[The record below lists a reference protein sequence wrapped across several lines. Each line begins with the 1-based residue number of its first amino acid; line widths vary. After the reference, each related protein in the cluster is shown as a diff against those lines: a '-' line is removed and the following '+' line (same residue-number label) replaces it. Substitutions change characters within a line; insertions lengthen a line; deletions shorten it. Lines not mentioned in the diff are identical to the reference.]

1 MNTFIDSRQISISSS
16 SADFLFNGTF
26 KSSVGFSFF
35 GMLQDE
41 SDILQAQLS
50 VHSAQIPISYY
61 VVNIYNHTL
70 KYKIGNGA
78 ITTATFDVGNYNAN
92 TFISEMKN
100 KITNITTT
108 FNRINGKF
116 NFSASSPITFY
127 SDGSTCFKIL
137 GLDASQDYSGNTIV
151 APYPCQ
157 FQGITRIR
165 IVSNT
170 FSTYSMDS
178 LAGTFS
184 NTLATIA
191 VNSGSYGILLYENT
205 TGYKPTL
212 RNTIIND
219 FDISLLDDDENL
231 INFNNVD
238 WNITLQ
244 LDITRIRREN
254 NKIFPNFKA
263 TLPLGVSRE
272 LLSGDAEQG
281 ISNENKQTENDD
293 ERSSNIPLKRNE
305 NLNTSTDSQEIP
317 ETQDVPILES
327 TGDDDL
333 DFLLY
338 QQNIFQ

>member
-1 MNTFIDSRQISISSS
+1 MNTFIDSRQITISSS
-16 SADFLFNGTF
+16 SANFLYNDTF
-26 KSSVGFSFF
+26 KSSVGFTFF

-41 SDILQAQLS
+41 PDIVQAQISL
-50 VHSAQIPISYY
+50 HSAQIPISYY

-70 KYKIGNGA
+70 KYKYHDDPV
-78 ITTATFDVGNYNAN
+78 TTVTFDVGNYNAN
-92 TFISEMKN
+92 TFITEMKA
-100 KITNITTT
+100 KIPHLNII
-108 FNRINGKF
+108 FNRINGKYSFSF
-116 NFSASSPITFY
+116 NQPTIFY
-127 SDGSTCFKIL
+127 SSGSTCFKLL
-137 GLDASQDYSGNTIV
+137 GLDKQDYSGASIF
-151 APYPCQ
+151 APFPCQ

-165 IVSNT
+165 IASNT
-170 FSTYSMDS
+170 FSTYAMDS

-219 FDISLLDDDENL
+219 FDLMLLDDDENL

-244 LDITRIRREN
+244 LDITRLRRDN
-254 NKIFPNFKA
+254 SKLFPRFSNKITALEEDVQP
-263 TLPLGVSRE
+263 
-272 LLSGDAEQG
+272 EQ
-281 ISNENKQTENDD
+281 KQEEIVPQTQETND
-293 ERSSNIPLKRNE
+293 SSII
-305 NLNTSTDSQEIP
+305 QG
-317 ETQDVPILES
+317 

-338 QQNIFQ
+338 QNNIFQ

>member
-1 MNTFIDSRQISISSS
+1 MNIYTDSRQISISSA
-16 SADFLFNGTF
+16 SADFLYNQSF
-26 KSSVGFSFF
+26 KSSVGFSFY

-41 SDILQAQLS
+41 PDIVQAQISL
-50 VHSAQIPISYY
+50 HSAQIPISYY

-70 KYKIGNGA
+70 KYKIGSGA
-78 ITTATFDVGNYNAN
+78 VTSVSFDVGNYNAN
-92 TFISEMKN
+92 TFMTEMKN
-100 KITNITTT
+100 KIPAITTS

-116 NFSASSPITFY
+116 AFTAASAITLY
-127 SDGSTCFKIL
+127 KEGSTCFKIL
-137 GLDASQDYSGNTIV
+137 GLDTGLDYTGTTIT
-151 APYPCQ
+151 APFPCQ

-165 IVSNT
+165 IASNT

-212 RNTIIND
+212 RNTVIND
-219 FDISLLDDDENL
+219 FDLMLLDDDENL

-244 LDITRIRREN
+244 LDITRLRRDISR
-254 NKIFPNFKA
+254 IFPKFSNKLPA
-263 TLPLGVSRE
+263 T
-272 LLSGDAEQG
+272 
-281 ISNENKQTENDD
+281 
-293 ERSSNIPLKRNE
+293 
-305 NLNTSTDSQEIP
+305 EIP
-317 ETQDVPILES
+317 ETNLNTNPEPQNEENQNNQDAPIFPT

-333 DFLLY
+333 DFLMY
-338 QQNIFQ
+338 QNNIYQ

>member
-1 MNTFIDSRQISISSS
+1 MNTYLDSRQISISSS
-16 SADFLFNGTF
+16 SADFIYNGSF
-26 KSSVGFSFF
+26 KSSVGFSFY

-41 SDILQAQLS
+41 PDIVQAQIS
-50 VHSAQIPISYY
+50 IHSAQIPISYY

-70 KYKIGNGA
+70 RYKIGNSGGGPGPGSGT
-78 ITTATFDVGNYNAN
+78 INTVSFDVGNYNAN
-92 TFISEMKN
+92 SFIAEMKN
-100 KITNITTT
+100 KIPEITTA
-108 FNRINGKF
+108 FNRVNGKF
-116 NFSASSPITFY
+116 VFSSNETITFY
-127 SDGSTCFKIL
+127 KDGSTCFKLL
-137 GLDASQDYSGNTIV
+137 GLEKGLDYTGTTIT

-165 IVSNT
+165 IASNT

-191 VNSGSYGILLYENT
+191 VNSGSYGILLYENNS
-205 TGYKPTL
+205 GYKPTL
-212 RNTIIND
+212 RNKIIND
-219 FDISLLDDDENL
+219 FDLMLLDDDEDL

-244 LDITRIRREN
+244 LDITRLRRD
-254 NKIFPNFKA
+254 IDRVFPNFVA
-263 TLPLGVSRE
+263 SLGNLISAPE
-272 LLSGDAEQG
+272 DEEKQKNKEEQP
-281 ISNENKQTENDD
+281 TE
-293 ERSSNIPLKRNE
+293 PV
-305 NLNTSTDSQEIP
+305 P
-317 ETQDVPILES
+317 EAPIVET